1 MGRVLTPLL
10 LGLIWLLQRCRNH
23 LKHGVLNCGCY
34 TNAYETIKCS
44 SMMQLLHIKLKCLAY
59 CPHPSGGPSVVK
71 LCRPTRPNYLTGQFL
86 YWLANCPLTL
96 SGLSA
101 IHPRQTSRDNDASGK
116 ILNSTADRPAP
127 LGGPSAVHS
136 ANSPETTTSLDKILD
151 SMADCPALL
160 GGLSAVHP
168 CEPHQTIS
176 SLDKLRSLRRTVRSP
191 IADRPLYNLRNHQRQ
206 HCLWTTSNLTSRL
219 SAPT

>member
-1 MGRVLTPLL
+1 MTSLDKLQPIRRTVRSPLADRPQYTCVNPPETTTPLE
-10 LGLIWLLQRCRNH
+10 QF
-23 LKHGVLNCGCY
+23 LNS
-34 TNAYETIKCS
+34 TAD
-44 SMMQLLHIKLKCLAY
+44 
-59 CPHPSGGPSVVK
+59 CPRPSGGPSAVQ

-86 YWLANCPLTL
+86 YRLVDCPLTL

-101 IHPRQTSRDNDASGK
+101 IHPCQTSRDNVASGK

-151 SMADCPALL
+151 SMADCPTLL

-168 CEPHQTIS
+168 CEPHQTIL
-176 SLDKLRSLRRTVRSP
+176 SLDKLRSLRWTVRSP

-206 HCLWTTSNLTSRL
+206 HRLWTTSNLTGGL

>member
-1 MGRVLTPLL
+1 MADHPPYYFTDPPAPSTSLDKTS
-10 LGLIWLLQRCRNH
+10 I
-23 LKHGVLNCGCY
+23 Y
-34 TNAYETIKCS
+34 TAD
-44 SMMQLLHIKLKCLAY
+44 
-59 CPHPSGGPSVVK
+59 
-71 LCRPTRPNYLTGQFL
+71 
-86 YWLANCPLTL
+86 CPLTL

-136 ANSPETTTSLDKILD
+136 ANSPETTPSLDKILD
-151 SMADCPALL
+151 STADCPALI
-160 GGLSAVHP
+160 GGPSAVHP
-168 CEPHQTIS
+168 CEPHQKIS
-176 SLDKLRSLRRTVRSP
+176 SLDKLRSLRQTVRSP

-206 HCLWTTSNLTSRL
+206 HRLWTTSNLTGGL

>member
-1 MGRVLTPLL
+1 MGRVLTLLL
-10 LGLIWLLQRCRNH
+10 LGLLRLLLCCRNH
-23 LKHGVLNCGCY
+23 LIHNVFNCGCY
-34 TNAYETIKCS
+34 TNADEITECNPTIYLLYFEVKCT
-44 SMMQLLHIKLKCLAY
+44 AD
-59 CPHPSGGPSVVK
+59 CPHPSCGPSAVQ
-71 LCRPTRPNYLTGQFL
+71 LCRLTRPNYLTGQFL
-86 YWLANCPLTL
+86 YWLADCPLTL

-151 SMADCPALL
+151 STADYPALL
-160 GGLSAVHP
+160 GGPSAVHP

-176 SLDKLRSLRRTVRSP
+176 SLDKLRSLQRTVRCT
-191 IADRPLYNLRNHQRQ
+191 I
-206 HCLWTTSNLTSRL
+206 CETTNDNIVSGQLLT
-219 SAPT
+219 

>member
-1 MGRVLTPLL
+1 MRTVRT
-10 LGLIWLLQRCRNH
+10 Q
-23 LKHGVLNCGCY
+23 V
-34 TNAYETIKCS
+34 AD
-44 SMMQLLHIKLKCLAY
+44 
-59 CPHPSGGPSVVK
+59 
-71 LCRPTRPNYLTGQFL
+71 RPRFNSADPPDPTTTGQFL
-86 YWLANCPLTL
+86 YWLADCPLTL

-136 ANSPETTTSLDKILD
+136 ANSPEPTTSLDKILD
-151 SMADCPALL
+151 STADCPALL
-160 GGLSAVHP
+160 GGPSAVHP

-191 IADRPLYNLRNHQRQ
+191 IVDRPQFNSAKPSE
-206 HCLWTTSNLTSRL
+206 TSLDNF
-219 SAPT
+219 